1 MLRHTWIYQVGI
13 KQNER
18 PYNPVFMRACDDKRP
33 FDETMLDFNWT
44 AEAIAN
50 VLDNAVKYTP
60 RGGRVG
66 LEIAEYPHCL
76 WLDIFDNWLGIP
88 GEELAKIF
96 GRFIEENIRPA
107 LTA

>member
-1 MLRHTWIYQVGI
+1 
-13 KQNER
+13 
-18 PYNPVFMRACDDKRP
+18 MRACGDKRP

-50 VLDNAVKYTP
+50 V
-60 RGGRVG
+60 
-66 LEIAEYPHCL
+66 L